1 MRLSDLLSKAPEAT
15 AERVEGF
22 LDDRELKWGKHKK
35 IKVGKVFRNFH
46 CKTCDDQRTFESG
59 DELYCLGLDKHTV
72 SIDATLRCM
81 ACKSSVETWFLV
93 ASKDDISG
101 FAPEVRIERYTENL
115 RDRAER
121 IGETRGQFA
130 DLVKRAQVAYDAG
143 LGAGATVYL
152 RWILESVTYE
162 VARVAG
168 IPTTGK
174 NNGRVPFRDL
184 LERVNEER
192 RIIPQRFSS
201 NGYKLFGELSEIIHG
216 NSTEEEALKKFKPC
230 LQLVVGVVEEVN
242 RDNVFAKAID
252 ELGWGSADIDE
263 IAGGAS

>member
-1 MRLSDLLSKAPEAT
+1 MRLSDLLSRAPEPTAT
-15 AERVEGF
+15 RVEGF
-22 LDDRELKWGKHKK
+22 LGDRELRWGKHKK

-59 DELYCLGLDKHTV
+59 DELYCLGLDEHAV
-72 SIDATLRCM
+72 SIDATLRCT
-81 ACKSSVETWFLV
+81 ACQSSVATWFLV

-121 IGETRGQFA
+121 IGKAPGQFT
-130 DLVKRAQVAYDAG
+130 DLVKRAQVAYDAE

-152 RWILESVTYE
+152 RWILESITYQ
-162 VARVAG
+162 VADIAG

-174 NNGRVPFRDL
+174 NNGRVPFKDL

-216 NSTEEEALKKFKPC
+216 NSTEEEALKKFMPC
-230 LQLVVGVVEEVN
+230 LQLVLGVVEEVN

-252 ELGWGSADIDE
+252 ELGWGSADIDK
-263 IAGGAS
+263 IAGDAS

>member
-1 MRLSDLLSKAPEAT
+1 MSDLLSKAPERTAT
-15 AERVEGF
+15 RVEGF

-35 IKVGKVFRNFH
+35 IKVGKVFHNFH

-59 DELYCLGLDKHTV
+59 DELYCLGLDEHTV
-72 SIDATLRCM
+72 SIDATLRCT
-81 ACKSSVETWFLV
+81 ACQSSVETWYLV
-93 ASKDDISG
+93 ASNEHISG
-101 FAPEVRIERYTENL
+101 FSPEVRIERYTENL

-121 IGETRGQFA
+121 IGKAPGQFG
-130 DLVKRAQVAYDAG
+130 DLVRRAQIAYDVE
-143 LGAGATVYL
+143 LGAGAMVYL
-152 RWILESVTYE
+152 RWILESITYE
-162 VARVAG
+162 VAEIAG

-174 NNGRVPFRDL
+174 NNKRLTFKDL

-230 LQLVVGVVEEVN
+230 LQLVLGVVEEVN

-252 ELGWGSADIDE
+252 ELGWGADDIDE
-263 IAGGAS
+263 IAGDAS